1 MNLPTMVTTA
11 RILLIPVFMVF
22 LLVNIKYGALLAA
35 AVFIL
40 AAATDGLDGYLARSR
55 NEVTRLGILLDP
67 LADKLLITAALV
79 SLIQLDRVSAWVAM
93 LILGREFAIT
103 GLRLVAAAEGVVISA
118 SKLGKFKTI
127 SQIVAIVAVLINFPA
142 NQALLWIAV
151 AITVWSGIDYFAK
164 AAAVFQDSRGSKN

>member
-11 RILLIPVFMVF
+11 RIMLIPVFMVF

-103 GLRLVAAAEGVVISA
+103 GLRLVAAAEGMVLSA
-118 SKLGKFKTI
+118 SKLGKLKTI
-127 SQIVAIVAVLINFPA
+127 SQIVAIVAVLIDFPG
-142 NQALLWIAV
+142 NQALLWLAV
-151 AITVWSGIDYFAK
+151 AITVWSGIDYFVK
-164 AAAVFQDSRGSKN
+164 AAPVFQEPRGSGN

>member
-11 RILLIPVFMVF
+11 RIMLIPVFMVF

-103 GLRLVAAAEGVVISA
+103 GLRLVAAAEGMVLSA
-118 SKLGKFKTI
+118 SKLGKLKTI
-127 SQIVAIVAVLINFPA
+127 SQIVAIVAVLIDFPG
-142 NQALLWIAV
+142 NQALLWLAV

-164 AAAVFQDSRGSKN
+164 AAPVFQEPRGSGN